1 MKFASLEATPLRGFA
16 LLSVLALQASAQN
29 STGNITS
36 DSYFYGQSPYVAPA
50 ALPSGTTDSWAA
62 AYSKAAEFISQ
73 LSQDEKS
80 NLTFGVRATRNG
92 CVGFIPP
99 IERLGFKG
107 ICLQDAGNGVRLA
120 DGVNA
125 YDSGLHVGATWNKN
139 LAYQRALHMGAE
151 FKAKGVNIALG
162 PVVGPIGRIAEGGRN
177 WEGISNDPYLCGVL
191 AAETV
196 RGIQENGV
204 VTSTKHFIGNE
215 QELNR
220 NPSTNNQ
227 RQRVESVSSNIDDKT
242 LHELY
247 LWPFQDAVRAGSGNI
262 MCSYNRVN
270 NSYGCQNSKL
280 QNGVLKE
287 ELGFQGFVVSD
298 WGALHGG
305 YAAAEAGLDMVM
317 PSGGVFW
324 GSNLTAAINNGS
336 MNASVLDNMATRIIA
351 TWYQFGQDSDDY
363 PEPGVGLPR
372 SLTAQHVFLDAKVP
386 SSKQVRLNSAIEGHV
401 LVKNTN
407 GSLGLPLQ
415 KPKLVS
421 VFGYDAASPLKNPS
435 TAGPPDRASQII
447 NQTMIVAGGSGANNP
462 AYISSPLEA
471 LSQRAYEDSSQLL
484 WDIVNINSTAQVDAA
499 SDACLVFLNA
509 WASEGYDRSGIHDDY
524 SDALVNNIAD
534 QCNNTIV
541 VIHNAGVRLVDV
553 FIDHPNVTA
562 LIFAHLPGQDSG
574 RALVSL
580 LYGESN
586 PSGKLPY
593 SVPKNESDYGSLLSP
608 TPPEGVYWLFPQ
620 DDFTEGVYIDYR
632 AFDAKNITPRYEFG
646 FGLSYTTFEYSSLEV
661 AKVDGPSTDEY
672 PVGAIVEG
680 GQGDLW
686 DVLFK
691 VTASVSNSGAVDG
704 AEVAQLYVGI
714 PGGPIRQL
722 RGFSKVDVQPGQSID
737 LSFDLQRRDLSVWDV
752 VAQKWQ
758 LQKGEY
764 KVYVGGSSRSLSL
777 EGSLTI

>member
-1 MKFASLEATPLRGFA
+1 MKFSSFSGTLLREIA
-16 LLSVLALQASAQN
+16 LLAILLLPAAAQN
-29 STGNITS
+29 NTGNITS
-36 DSYFYGQSPYVAPA
+36 DSYFYGQSPHVSPA

-62 AYSKAAEFISQ
+62 AYSKAADFVSQ
-73 LSQDEKS
+73 LSQEEKS
-80 NLTFGVRATRNG
+80 NLTFGVRATRTG
-92 CVGFIPP
+92 CVGYIPP
-99 IERLGFKG
+99 IKRLGFKG

-151 FKAKGVNIALG
+151 FRAKGVNIALG

-227 RQRVESVSSNIDDKT
+227 RQHVESVSSNIDDKT

-262 MCSYNRVN
+262 MCSYNRIN

-280 QNGVLKE
+280 QNGILKE

-298 WGALHGG
+298 WGALHAG

-317 PSGGVFW
+317 PNGGVFW

-336 MNASVLDNMATRIIA
+336 MNASVLDNMANRIIA

-372 SLTAQHVFLDAKVP
+372 TLTAQHVFLDAKVP
-386 SSKQVRLNSAIEGHV
+386 SSKQVLLDSAIEGHV

-421 VFGYDAASPLKNPS
+421 VFGYDAASPRKNPS
-435 TAGPPDRASQII
+435 SEGPPDHTSQII
-447 NQTMIVAGGSGANNP
+447 NQTMIVGGGSGVNNP

-484 WDIVNINSTAQVDAA
+484 WDITNVNSTAQVDAA

-509 WASEGYDRSGIHDDY
+509 WASEGYDRSGVHDDY

-593 SVPKNESDYGSLLSP
+593 SVPKNESDYGPLLSP
-608 TPPEGVYWLFPQ
+608 TPPEGVYWTFPQ

-632 AFDAKNITPRYEFG
+632 AFDANNITPRYEFG

-661 AKVDGPSTDEY
+661 TKAHGPSTDEY
-672 PVGAIVEG
+672 PVGKIVEG

-686 DVLFK
+686 DVLFQ
-691 VTASVSNSGAVDG
+691 VTASVSNSGEVDG

-714 PGGPIRQL
+714 PGGPVRQL
-722 RGFSKVDVQPGQSID
+722 RGFSKVDVEPGKSVD
-737 LSFDLQRRDLSVWDV
+737 LKFNLQRRDLSVWDV

-764 KVYVGGSSRSLSL
+764 KIYVGGSSRNLPL
-777 EGSLTI
+777 EGSLTV

>member
-1 MKFASLEATPLRGFA
+1 MKFSSFSGTLLREIA
-16 LLSVLALQASAQN
+16 LLAILLLPAAAQN
-29 STGNITS
+29 NTGNITS
-36 DSYFYGQSPYVAPA
+36 DSYFYGQSPHVSPA

-62 AYSKAAEFISQ
+62 AYSKAADFVSQ
-73 LSQDEKS
+73 LSQEEKS
-80 NLTFGVRATRNG
+80 NLTFGVRATRTG
-92 CVGFIPP
+92 CVGYIPP
-99 IERLGFKG
+99 IKRMGFKG

-125 YDSGLHVGATWNKN
+125 YDSGLHVGVTWNKN

-151 FKAKGVNIALG
+151 FRAKGVNIALG

-227 RQRVESVSSNIDDKT
+227 RQHVESVSSNIDDKT

-262 MCSYNRVN
+262 MCSYNRIN

-280 QNGVLKE
+280 QNGILKE

-298 WGALHGG
+298 WGALHAG

-317 PSGGVFW
+317 PNGGVFW

-336 MNASVLDNMATRIIA
+336 MNASVLDNMANRIIA

-372 SLTAQHVFLDAKVP
+372 TLTAQHVFLDAKVS
-386 SSKQVRLNSAIEGHV
+386 SSKQVLLDSAIEGHV

-421 VFGYDAASPLKNPS
+421 VFGYDAASPRKNPS
-435 TAGPPDRASQII
+435 SEGPPDHTSQII
-447 NQTMIVAGGSGANNP
+447 NQTMIVGGGSGVNNP

-471 LSQRAYEDSSQLL
+471 LSQRIYEDSSQLL
-484 WDIVNINSTAQVDAA
+484 WDITNVNSTAQVDAA

-509 WASEGYDRSGIHDDY
+509 WASEGYDRSGVHDDY

-593 SVPKNESDYGSLLSP
+593 SVPKNESDYGPLLSP
-608 TPPEGVYWLFPQ
+608 TPPEGVYWTFPQ

-632 AFDAKNITPRYEFG
+632 AFDANNITPRYEFG

-661 AKVDGPSTDEY
+661 TKAHGPSTDEY
-672 PVGAIVEG
+672 PVGKIVEG
-680 GQGDLW
+680 GQVDLW
-686 DVLFK
+686 DVLFQ
-691 VTASVSNSGAVDG
+691 VTASVSNSGEVDG

-714 PGGPIRQL
+714 PGGPVRQL
-722 RGFSKVDVQPGQSID
+722 RGFSKVDVEPGKSVD
-737 LSFDLQRRDLSVWDV
+737 LKFNLQRRDLSVWDV

-764 KVYVGGSSRSLSL
+764 KIYVGGSSRNLPL
-777 EGSLTI
+777 EGSLTV

>member
-1 MKFASLEATPLRGFA
+1 MKLPSGLTTPLRSLI
-16 LLSVLALQASAQN
+16 LLSFLSHPVLAQN
-29 STGNITS
+29 ATTPNITS

-50 ALPSGTTDSWAA
+50 ALPSGGSESWTS
-62 AYSKAAEFISQ
+62 AYSKAADFVSQ
-73 LSQDEKS
+73 LSQEEKS
-80 NLTFGVRATRNG
+80 NLTFGVRATTNG
-92 CVGFIPP
+92 CVGWIPP
-99 IERLGFKG
+99 IKRMGFKG
-107 ICLQDAGNGVRLA
+107 ICLQDAGQGVRNA

-125 YDSGLHVGATWNKN
+125 WSSGLHVGATWNKD
-139 LAYQRALHMGAE
+139 LAYQRALYMGAE
-151 FKAKGVNIALG
+151 FKAKGTQIFLG
-162 PVVGPIGRIAEGGRN
+162 PVIGPIGRIAEGGRN
-177 WEGISNDPYLCGVL
+177 WEGFSNDPYLCGGL

-204 VTSTKHFIGNE
+204 VASTKHFIGNE

-227 RQRVESVSSNIDDKT
+227 SQRVEALSSNIDDKT

-247 LWPFQDAVRAGSGNI
+247 LWPFQDTVRAGTGNI
-262 MCSYNRVN
+262 MCSYQRVN

-298 WGALHGG
+298 WGALHAG

-317 PSGGVFW
+317 PNGGIFW
-324 GSNLTAAINNGS
+324 GSNLTASINNGT

-351 TWYQFGQDSDDY
+351 TWYQFGQDSDDF
-363 PEPGVGLPR
+363 PEPGVGIPR
-372 SLTAQHVFLDAKVP
+372 ALTNQHVFLDAKVP
-386 SSKQVRLNSAIEGHV
+386 AGKQVLFDAAVEGHV

-407 GSLGLPLQ
+407 GTLGLPLQ
-415 KPKLVS
+415 KPQLVS
-421 VFGYDAASPLKNPS
+421 VFGYDAAGPVRSPG
-435 TAGPPDRASQII
+435 TQGPARTSQII
-447 NQTMIVAGGSGANNP
+447 NQTMIVGGGSGANNP
-462 AYISSPLEA
+462 SYISSPLEA
-471 LSQRAYEDSSQLL
+471 LSQRAYEDDSQLL
-484 WDIVNINSTAQVDAA
+484 WDITNINSTAQVNGA

-509 WASEGYDRSGIHDDY
+509 WASEGYDRPGVHDDF

-593 SVPKNESDYGSLLSP
+593 SVPKNESDFGSLLGP
-608 TPPEGVYWLFPQ
+608 TPPEGIYWTFPQ

-646 FGLSYTTFEYSSLEV
+646 FGLSYTTFEYSSLEI

-672 PVGAIVEG
+672 PVGEIVEG

-686 DVLFK
+686 DVLFH
-691 VTASVSNSGAVDG
+691 VTASVSNSGKVHG
-704 AEVAQLYVGI
+704 AEASQLYVGI

-722 RGFSKVDVQPGQSID
+722 RGFSKVDVQPGKSAA
-737 LSFDLQRRDLSVWDV
+737 LNFDLQRRDLSVWDV

-764 KVYVGGSSRSLSL
+764 KIYVGGSSRDLPL
-777 EGSLTI
+777 EGTLTI

>member
-1 MKFASLEATPLRGFA
+1 MKFPSLTSTPLPVLS
-16 LLSVLALQASAQN
+16 LLCLVTVPVHSQN
-29 STGNITS
+29 TTSNITS
-36 DSYFYGQSPYVAPA
+36 DSYFYGQSPLVPSA
-50 ALPSGTTDSWAA
+50 ALPLGTTSSWAS
-62 AYSKAAEFISQ
+62 AYSKAAAFVSQ
-73 LSQDEKS
+73 LSQEEKS
-80 NLTFGVRATRNG
+80 NLTFGVRATTSG

-107 ICLQDAGNGVRLA
+107 LCLQDAGNGVRLA

-125 YDSGLHVGATWNKN
+125 YDSGLHVGATWNRN
-139 LAYQRALHMGAE
+139 LTYQRALHMGAE

-177 WEGISNDPYLCGVL
+177 WEGISNDPYLCGAL

-227 RQRVESVSSNIDDKT
+227 SQHVESVSSNIDDKT

-247 LWPFQDAVRAGSGNI
+247 LWPFQDAVHAGSGNI
-262 MCSYNRVN
+262 MCSYNRIN

-280 QNGVLKE
+280 QNGILKD

-298 WGALHGG
+298 WGALHAG

-317 PSGGVFW
+317 PNGGVFW
-324 GSNLTAAINNGS
+324 GSNLTAAINNGT
-336 MNASVLDNMATRIIA
+336 MDASVLDNMATRIIA
-351 TWYQFGQDSDDY
+351 TWYKFGQDSDDY
-363 PEPGVGLPR
+363 PSPGVGLPR
-372 SLTAQHVFLDAKVP
+372 SLTTQHVFVDAKVP
-386 SSKQVRLNSAIEGHV
+386 SAKQVLLDSAIEGHV

-415 KPKLVS
+415 KPQLVS
-421 VFGYDAASPLKNPS
+421 VFGYDAATLNKNPS
-435 TAGPPDRASQII
+435 SEGPPDHLSQII
-447 NQTMIVAGGSGANNP
+447 NHTMIVGGGSGVNNP

-471 LSQRAYEDSSQLL
+471 LNQRAYEDGSQLL
-484 WDIVNINSTAQVDAA
+484 WDITNVNSTAQVDAA

-509 WASEGYDRSGIHDDY
+509 WASEGYDRSGVHDEY

-541 VIHNAGVRLVDV
+541 VIHNAGLRLVDV

-562 LIFAHLPGQDSG
+562 LIYAHLPGQDSG

-593 SVPKNESDYGSLLSP
+593 SVPKNESDFEALLSP

-620 DDFTEGVYIDYR
+620 DDFSEGVYIDYR
-632 AFDAKNITPRYEFG
+632 AFDANNITPRYEFG

-661 AKVDGPSTDEY
+661 SKVDGPSTDEY
-672 PVGAIVEG
+672 PVGEIIEG

-686 DVLFK
+686 DVLFQ
-691 VTASVSNSGAVDG
+691 VTASVSNSGEVDG

-714 PGGPIRQL
+714 PGGPVRQL
-722 RGFSKVDVQPGQSID
+722 RGFSKVDVEPGQSVD
-737 LSFDLQRRDLSVWDV
+737 LNFDLTRRDLSVWDV
-752 VAQKWQ
+752 VQQKWQ

-764 KVYVGGSSRSLSL
+764 KVYIGGSSRSLPL